1 MLATDHLHGWAAGTR
16 FPLQPIMVS
25 KRLLTKS
32 WVEDRFPMTTRR
44 TSGGSNLLRQAPA
57 VTGVLLRQ
65 QTRRL
70 WKPTALAQMFARLP
84 RLREVYYEPRR
95 E

>member
-1 MLATDHLHGWAAGTR
+1 
-16 FPLQPIMVS
+16 
-25 KRLLTKS
+25 
-32 WVEDRFPMTTRR
+32 MTTRR
-44 TSGGSNLLRQAPA
+44 TSGGSNLLPQAPA

-84 RLREVYYEPRR
+84 RLKEVCLLRALERIVR
-95 E
+95 CFLELNL